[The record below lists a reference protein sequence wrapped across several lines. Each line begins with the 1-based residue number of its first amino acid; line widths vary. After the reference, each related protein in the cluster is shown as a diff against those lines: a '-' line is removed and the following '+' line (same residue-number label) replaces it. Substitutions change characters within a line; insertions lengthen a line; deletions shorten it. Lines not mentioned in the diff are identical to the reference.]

1 MFIKSPNSSIW
12 SKILSTLTLLS
23 LLCLNHV
30 AQAYTNGP
38 VKLVIPASDGGTT
51 DILAR
56 LIAKPLSDA
65 WQVPVIV
72 EKHAT
77 ATVKMDKNKFLVP
90 KDSTIGS
97 FVHVIRKRLHLSEKE
112 AIFLMCQNTIPP
124 TSEVMSIVYERH
136 KDKEDNFLY
145 FVLLQE
151 NTFG

>member
-1 MFIKSPNSSIW
+1 MFQTFKKHPLYYRKEQS
-12 SKILSTLTLLS
+12 
-23 LLCLNHV
+23 
-30 AQAYTNGP
+30 
-38 VKLVIPASDGGTT
+38 
-51 DILAR
+51 AR
-56 LIAKPLSDA
+56 IIAKYPDR
-65 WQVPVIV
+65 VPVIV

>member
-30 AQAYTNGP
+30 AQAYPNGP
-38 VKLVIPASDGGTT
+38 VKLVIPASAGGTT

-72 EKHAT
+72 E
-77 ATVKMDKNKFLVP
+77 NRPLI
-90 KDSTIGS
+90 S
-97 FVHVIRKRLHLSEKE
+97 
-112 AIFLMCQNTIPP
+112 
-124 TSEVMSIVYERH
+124 
-136 KDKEDNFLY
+136 
-145 FVLLQE
+145 
-151 NTFG
+151 